1 MASKKTSQKKKE
13 IKKTKKP
20 VVKKVSKPVAKKAS
34 KPTKAISKSSSSKK
48 ASIPVSKPTKVISK
62 PTRAVKIPE
71 LFKDFYREGD
81 RIFLRSPRKFAGFPD
96 LLDLQK
102 RGYEDFI
109 KKHMNKI
116 FDNINP
122 VWDIAGEKMYVE
134 IDDIKISD
142 PIDDVKTCKKKELT
156 YGGIITG
163 KVKLIE
169 INDDGKKKTEKTLFS
184 KRANI
189 GILPLMTPS
198 ASYIINGVER
208 VIISQII
215 RSYGIF
221 FAKKDFRYSF
231 KVIPENG
238 PWLEVQTEKS
248 GVVVARINKS
258 RKFPITTLLRIF

>member
-1 MASKKTSQKKKE
+1 
-13 IKKTKKP
+13 
-20 VVKKVSKPVAKKAS
+20 
-34 KPTKAISKSSSSKK
+34 
-48 ASIPVSKPTKVISK
+48 
-62 PTRAVKIPE
+62 
-71 LFKDFYREGD
+71 
-81 RIFLRSPRKFAGFPD
+81 
-96 LLDLQK
+96 
-102 RGYEDFI
+102 
-109 KKHMNKI
+109 
-116 FDNINP
+116 
-122 VWDIAGEKMYVE
+122 MYVE

-156 YGGIITG
+156 HGGIITG
-163 KVKLIE
+163 KVKLNE
-169 INDDGKKKTEKTLFS
+169 VHDDGKKKTEKTLFS

-221 FAKKDFRYSF
+221 FAKKEFRYSF

-238 PWLEVQTEKS
+238 PRLEVQTEKS

>member
-1 MASKKTSQKKKE
+1 MFKHIKMINKILIVLIATFVISIVPATTANADVLGTEKCYDKKT
-13 IKKTKKP
+13 
-20 VVKKVSKPVAKKAS
+20 
-34 KPTKAISKSSSSKK
+34 
-48 ASIPVSKPTKVISK
+48 VIDK
-62 PTRAVKIPE
+62 
-71 LFKDFYREGD
+71 
-81 RIFLRSPRKFAGFPD
+81 
-96 LLDLQK
+96 
-102 RGYEDFI
+102 
-109 KKHMNKI
+109 N
-116 FDNINP
+116 
-122 VWDIAGEKMYVE
+122 
-134 IDDIKISD
+134 
-142 PIDDVKTCKKKELT
+142 
-156 YGGIITG
+156 
-163 KVKLIE
+163 
-169 INDDGKKKTEKTLFS
+169 GKKKTEKTLFS

-221 FAKKDFRYSF
+221 FAKKEFRYSF

>member
-1 MASKKTSQKKKE
+1 
-13 IKKTKKP
+13 
-20 VVKKVSKPVAKKAS
+20 
-34 KPTKAISKSSSSKK
+34 
-48 ASIPVSKPTKVISK
+48 
-62 PTRAVKIPE
+62 
-71 LFKDFYREGD
+71 
-81 RIFLRSPRKFAGFPD
+81 
-96 LLDLQK
+96 
-102 RGYEDFI
+102 
-109 KKHMNKI
+109 
-116 FDNINP
+116 
-122 VWDIAGEKMYVE
+122 MYVE
-134 IDDIKISD
+134 IDDIKLSD

-163 KVKLIE
+163 KVKLSE
-169 INDDGKKKTEKTLFS
+169 VHDDGKKKTEKTLFS

-221 FAKKDFRYSF
+221 FAKKEFRYSF